1 MRVFVTGATGFIG
14 SATVRDLAEAGH
26 QVVGL
31 ARSEEGAAA
40 VEAAGAEVRRGTIE
54 DLDVL
59 RDAAAGSDGVI
70 HTAFIHDWSNMARA
84 AEVDRI
90 AIETLGGA
98 LAGSERPLVVSS
110 GTALIVGAAPGA
122 VVTEETDAPDPSPLP
137 RVSEQTALS
146 FVGKGVRASAV
157 RLAPSVHGEGDGGF
171 LAMLIGLAREKG
183 AAAYIG
189 EGSNVWPAVHRL
201 DAARLF
207 RLALESAPA
216 GLRPHAIDEP
226 GVPFREIAEAIGR
239 GLNVPVKSV
248 SGDEVAAHF
257 GGFALFAALDNPA
270 SSTLTR
276 QRLGWEPE
284 HVGLIEDLDAGHY
297 FTRKQPLPAL

>member
-14 SATVRDLAEAGH
+14 SATVRDLIEAGH

-40 VEAAGAEVRRGTIE
+40 VKAAGAEVRRGTIE

-59 RDAAAGSDGVI
+59 RDAAAASDGVI

-84 AEVDRI
+84 TEVDRI
-90 AIETLGGA
+90 AIETLGEA
-98 LAGSERPLVVSS
+98 LAGSDRPLVVSS
-110 GTALIVGAAPGA
+110 GTALIASASPGA
-122 VVTEETDAPDPSPLP
+122 VVTEETDAPSPSPLP

-146 FVGKGVRASAV
+146 FVDKGVRASAI
-157 RLAPSVHGEGDGGF
+157 RLAPTVHGEGDKGF
-171 LAMLIGLAREKG
+171 VSMLIGLARGKG
-183 AAAYIG
+183 TAAYIG
-189 EGSNVWPAVHRL
+189 DGSNVWPAVHRL

-216 GLRPHAIDEP
+216 GFRPHATDEQ

-239 GLNVPVKSV
+239 GLDVPVRSV
-248 SGDEVAAHF
+248 TGDEVEAHF
-257 GGFALFAALDNPA
+257 GGFAAFAGIDNPA

-276 QRLGWEPE
+276 ERLGWRPE

-297 FTRKQPLPAL
+297 FTQK